1 MTRKVKMDDEENV
14 IKSEE
19 VVKLV
24 AESVL
29 PSGWNFGTSKITYG
43 LLNEIFYCLEELS
56 QPTSRIYHI
65 CVIDIVSEIIKKPS
79 NLKRT
84 VTKEILKSPDA
95 TKIIFLKL
103 YPEADES
110 RLLKEEILQQ
120 YEVNRCM
127 LYSVM
132 NSSKDSIVS
141 VNEKLPVFP
150 ITNQFLIELYDA
162 KEGLYATWVNLRD

>member
-1 MTRKVKMDDEENV
+1 MDDEENV

-24 AESVL
+24 AEGVL

-43 LLNEIFYCLEELS
+43 LLNEIFYCLEKLS
-56 QPTSRIYHI
+56 QPTSRIIHI
-65 CVIDIVSEIIKKPS
+65 CAILCNQDKDIVSEILKKPS

-84 VTKEILKSPDA
+84 VTKEILKSADA
-95 TKIIFLKL
+95 TKIIFSKL
-103 YPEADES
+103 YPEVDEN
-110 RLLKEEILQQ
+110 RLLKGEILQQ

-132 NSSKDSIVS
+132 NNSKDSIVS

-150 ITNQFLIELYDA
+150 ITNQFLIEL
-162 KEGLYATWVNLRD
+162 